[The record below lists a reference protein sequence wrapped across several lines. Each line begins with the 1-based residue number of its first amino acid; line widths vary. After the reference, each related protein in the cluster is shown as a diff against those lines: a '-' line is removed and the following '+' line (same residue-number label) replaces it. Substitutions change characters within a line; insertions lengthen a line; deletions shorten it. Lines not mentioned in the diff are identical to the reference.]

1 MLARGCCRSGGGWVS
16 LPVGACPHSLVRLFF
31 ASTAFLVSLYVKD
44 VWLGTRQPDTLLA
57 HVRMVCDA
65 AEDTVGGEEEAIVVL
80 CKDTAA
86 STLET

>member
-1 MLARGCCRSGGGWVS
+1 MLPRLLPLWQVAGFSPRGARAHSLAR
-16 LPVGACPHSLVRLFF
+16 LFS

-44 VWLGTRQPDTLLA
+44 VWLGTQQPDTLLA

-65 AEDTVGGEEEAIVVL
+65 AEDTAGGEEEAIVVL

-86 STLET
+86 ATLEA